1 LLNEQNS
8 EVMGVEGFTDKSDI
22 LVKTAMPGGIGP
34 SKPLAC
40 ITLHDMVLNEKVAEI
55 KL

>member
-1 LLNEQNS
+1 
-8 EVMGVEGFTDKSDI
+8 MGVEGFTDKSDI
-22 LVKTAMPGGIGP
+22 LVKRATPGGIGP

-40 ITLHDMVLNEKVAEI
+40 ITLHDTVLNEKVAER

>member
-1 LLNEQNS
+1 MLNGQNS
-8 EVMGVEGFTDKSDI
+8 EVLGVEGFTDKSDI
-22 LVKTAMPGGIGP
+22 LVKRATPGGIGP

-40 ITLHDMVLNEKVAEI
+40 ITLHDTVLNEKVAER